1 MANEK
6 LSSYVFP
13 CTRAHPVLNA
23 VIPKKDMK
31 HVPGSR
37 IHYVL
42 VHDVFFDESERGATL
57 TRSLD
62 GHDVFSDKSERGQ
75 RLSCS
80 LNKIPCY
87 PNKKHI
93 PEVADPKKT

>member
-1 MANEK
+1 MTGVANEK

-23 VIPKKDMK
+23 VIPKKD
-31 HVPGSR
+31 VPGSR

-57 TRSLD
+57 TRSRLLPNHCWRD
-62 GHDVFSDKSERGQ
+62 RGV
-75 RLSCS
+75 L
-80 LNKIPCY
+80 LVLVVVDLHNGLI
-87 PNKKHI
+87 
-93 PEVADPKKT
+93 T